1 MSARN
6 SKANKA
12 AARERLR
19 RERELQAKKEK
30 RRRQLTVGLVG
41 VGVLALTGGIGYAVV
56 QANKPTAWEAAAEV
70 KDVKAPKNTSG
81 ENGTTV
87 VVGKATAKKTLEI
100 YEDARCPVCAVFE
113 QRVGETVAK
122 DVEAGK
128 YKLRFVGASFID
140 NSFPGEG
147 SKNALSAMGAALNVS
162 PEAFMEFKSALF
174 STDFHPEES
183 EDKFAKDSYLLEIA
197 DTVPALKSNE
207 QFKKDV
213 EDGTFDAWALKMSE
227 TFNKSGVE
235 GTPTLRMDG
244 KKVTGADGQ
253 GTPMTAADF
262 TAAIDKALKG

>member
-1 MSARN
+1 M
-6 SKANKA
+6 
-12 AARERLR
+12 
-19 RERELQAKKEK
+19 
-30 RRRQLTVGLVG
+30 
-41 VGVLALTGGIGYAVV
+41 
-56 QANKPTAWEAAAEV
+56 
-70 KDVKAPKNTSG
+70 
-81 ENGTTV
+81 
-87 VVGKATAKKTLEI
+87 
-100 YEDARCPVCAVFE
+100 FE
-113 QRVGETVAK
+113 QQVGETVAK

-128 YKLRFVGASFID
+128 HKLRFVGASFID

-174 STDFHPEES
+174 STNFHPSES

-235 GTPTLRMDG
+235 GTPTLKMDG

-262 TAAIDKALKG
+262 TAAIDKASQGLTHPCAWKGPLHRSGPFRV